1 MINKKGFSL
10 VELMAVLV
18 ILGVVFAIAIPSYNS
33 YTKKARNTLY
43 SSYISNIKDA
53 TSAYLEEC
61 LRNNTC
67 SKLNDNDNYTYY
79 TIRGHRIRDIDPK
92 NLNVKIDN
100 NKCSDANISI
110 GFPTTTYKETVPDI
124 KDFYVCLKCKS
135 GDSYIELDT
144 DDNEGDELKNK
155 ITYKITHLNYVVYK
169 DIFIKYGTTEKFSN
183 SYMTPLY
190 LKYIDVY
197 VTGSKQLEPLG
208 FRNRNTSIEICN
220 SQDSCNEEKDK
231 FTLEY
236 DNGL

>member
-67 SKLNDNDNYTYY
+67 SKLNDNDNYNYTYY
-79 TIRGHRIRDIDPK
+79 TIRGHRIRNIDPN

-100 NKCSDANISI
+100 NKCSDAKISI
-110 GFPTTTYKETVPDI
+110 GFPTTTYKEKVTTTYKEKV

-135 GDSYIELDT
+135 GNSYIELDT
-144 DDNEGDELKNK
+144 DDNECNGLDNSLYGSDGKTYTFDNVGHEIYGRGSNVTLK
-155 ITYKITHLNYVVYK
+155 YK
-169 DIFIKYGTTEKFSN
+169 DVIISEDGEDSSN
-183 SYMTPLY
+183 TDDIIWINKVSP
-190 LKYIDVY
+190 KI
-197 VTGSKQLEPLG
+197 
-208 FRNRNTSIEICN
+208 ICDGN
-220 SQDSCNEEKDK
+220 LC
-231 FTLEY
+231 
-236 DNGL
+236 DNGVSTITVY

>member
-79 TIRGHRIRDIDPK
+79 TIRGHRIRNIDPNK
-92 NLNVKIDN
+92 LNVKIDN
-100 NKCSDANISI
+100 NKCSDAKISI
-110 GFPTTTYKETVPDI
+110 GFPTTTYKETVPNI

-135 GDSYIELDT
+135 GNSYIELDT
-144 DDNEGDELKNK
+144 DDNECDELKNK
-155 ITYKITHLNYVVYK
+155 ITYLNDLVYQ
-169 DIFIKYGTTEKFSN
+169 DISIEYGKTENFSN
-183 SYMTPLY
+183 SFKTSLY

-197 VTGSKQLEPLG
+197 VTGSKQLEPLV
-208 FRNRNTSIEICN
+208 FKNKSTPIEICN
-220 SQDSCNEEKDK
+220 SQDSCSEKKDK
-231 FTLEY
+231 FILEY
-236 DNGL
+236 NYGL

>member
-33 YTKKARNTLY
+33 YTKKARNALY

-61 LRNNTC
+61 LRNNTTC
-67 SKLNDNDNYTYY
+67 SKLNDKYTYY
-79 TIRGHRIRDIDPK
+79 TIRGHRIRDIDPN

-110 GFPTTTYKETVPDI
+110 GFPTTTYKETVPNI

-135 GDSYIELDT
+135 GNSYTELDT
-144 DDNEGDELKNK
+144 DDNECDELKNK
-155 ITYKITHLNYVVYK
+155 ITYKITYLNDEVYQ
-169 DIFIKYGTTEKFSN
+169 DIFIEYGNEEKFSD
-183 SYMTPLY
+183 SYTTPLY

-208 FRNRNTSIEICN
+208 FRNRNTPIVICN
-220 SQDSCNEEKDK
+220 SQDSCNKEK

>member
-79 TIRGHRIRDIDPK
+79 TIRGHRIRDIDPNK
-92 NLNVKIDN
+92 LNVKIDN
-100 NKCSDANISI
+100 NKCSEAKISI
-110 GFPTTTYKETVPDI
+110 GFPTTTYKEKFTDT

-144 DDNEGDELKNK
+144 DECNELKNK
-155 ITYKITHLNYVVYK
+155 ITYFITYFNYTERQ
-169 DIFIKYGTTEKFSN
+169 DILIKYGTTKKFSN
-183 SYMTPLY
+183 SYRTPLY

-197 VTGSKQLEPLG
+197 VTGSKQLEPLVFKNG
-208 FRNRNTSIEICN
+208 STSIEICN
-220 SQDSCNEEKDK
+220 SQDSCSEENKK
-231 FTLEY
+231 FTLEPN
-236 DNGL
+236 NGL

>member
-61 LRNNTC
+61 LRNNTTC
-67 SKLNDNDNYTYY
+67 SKLNDKYTYY
-79 TIRGHRIRDIDPK
+79 TIRGHRIRDIDPN

-100 NKCSDANISI
+100 NKCSDAKISI
-110 GFPTTTYKETVPDI
+110 GFPTTAYKEKVTDT

-144 DDNEGDELKNK
+144 DDNECKGLDNLLYGSDKKIYNFDSGVHSIYGRKSNVSLK
-155 ITYKITHLNYVVYK
+155 YK
-169 DIFIKYGTTEKFSN
+169 DVIISEDDNNSPNTDDIIFINPILPIKICDGN
-183 SYMTPLY
+183 SCAG
-190 LKYIDVY
+190 DVSTIT
-197 VTGSKQLEPLG
+197 VC
-208 FRNRNTSIEICN
+208 R
-220 SQDSCNEEKDK
+220 
-231 FTLEY
+231 
-236 DNGL
+236 

>member
-61 LRNNTC
+61 LRNNTTC
-67 SKLNDNDNYTYY
+67 SKLNDKYTYY
-79 TIRGHRIRDIDPK
+79 TIRGHRIRNIDP
-92 NLNVKIDN
+92 NELNVKIDN

-110 GFPTTTYKETVPDI
+110 GFPTTTYKETVPNI

-144 DDNEGDELKNK
+144 DDNECNGLDNRLYGSDDVTYTFNGKTYQIWGASSNVTLK
-155 ITYKITHLNYVVYK
+155 YK
-169 DIFIKYGTTEKFSN
+169 DVTIRVNGEDSPNTDDIIRMEKKNLFKTICDGN
-183 SYMTPLY
+183 SCDG
-190 LKYIDVY
+190 DVSTITVY
-197 VTGSKQLEPLG
+197 
-208 FRNRNTSIEICN
+208 R
-220 SQDSCNEEKDK
+220 
-231 FTLEY
+231 
-236 DNGL
+236 

>member
-61 LRNNTC
+61 LRNNTTC
-67 SKLNDNDNYTYY
+67 SKLNDKYTYY
-79 TIRGHRIRDIDPK
+79 TIRGHRIRDIDPN

-100 NKCSDANISI
+100 NKCSDAKISI
-110 GFPTTTYKETVPDI
+110 GFPTTAYKEKVTDT

-144 DDNEGDELKNK
+144 DDKECDELENK
-155 ITYKITHLNYVVYK
+155 ITYLNDKVYQ
-169 DIFIKYGTTEKFSN
+169 DISVEYGKTKYFSN
-183 SYMTPLY
+183 SFKTSLY

-197 VTGSKQLEPLG
+197 VTGSKQLEPLV
-208 FRNRNTSIEICN
+208 FKNKSTPIEICN
-220 SQDSCNEEKDK
+220 SQDSCSKEENK
-231 FTLEY
+231 FILKY
-236 DNGL
+236 NYGL

>member
-61 LRNNTC
+61 LRNNTTC
-67 SKLNDNDNYTYY
+67 SKLNDKYTYY
-79 TIRGHRIRDIDPK
+79 TIRGHRIRDIDPN

-110 GFPTTTYKETVPDI
+110 GFPTTAYKEKVTDT

-135 GDSYIELDT
+135 GNDYTELDT
-144 DDNEGDELKNK
+144 DDNECDELENK
-155 ITYKITHLNYVVYK
+155 ITYLNYVVYQ
-169 DIFIKYGTTEKFSN
+169 DIFIKYGNTEKFSN
-183 SYMTPLY
+183 SYRTPLY

-197 VTGSKQLEPLG
+197 VTGSKQLEPLV
-208 FRNRNTSIEICN
+208 FKNTGTPIVICN
-220 SQDSCNEEKDK
+220 SQDSCNKEK

>member
-79 TIRGHRIRDIDPK
+79 TIRGHRIRNIDPNK
-92 NLNVKIDN
+92 LNVKIDN
-100 NKCSDANISI
+100 NKCSDAKISI
-110 GFPTTTYKETVPDI
+110 GFPTTTYKETVPNI

-135 GDSYIELDT
+135 GNSYIELDT
-144 DDNEGDELKNK
+144 DDNECDELKNK
-155 ITYKITHLNYVVYK
+155 ITYLNDLVYQ
-169 DIFIKYGTTEKFSN
+169 DISIEYGKTENFSN
-183 SYMTPLY
+183 SFKTSLY

-220 SQDSCNEEKDK
+220 SQDSCNEEKYK
-231 FTLEY
+231 FTLKY

>member
-67 SKLNDNDNYTYY
+67 SNLNKVNYTYY
-79 TIRGHRIRDIDPK
+79 TIRGHRIRDIDPNK
-92 NLNVKIDN
+92 LNVKIDN

-110 GFPTTTYKETVPDI
+110 GFPSELYKKNKPKT
-124 KDFYVCLKCKS
+124 KDFYVCLECNVK
-135 GDSYIELDT
+135 GLEIN
-144 DDNEGDELKNK
+144 DNECIELKNEIIYTAGEK
-155 ITYKITHLNYVVYK
+155 LKNIP
-169 DIFIKYGTTEKFSN
+169 IKYGTSSDFN
-183 SYMTPLY
+183 GGFGQDLY

-197 VTGSKQLEPLG
+197 VTGNKQLEPLK
-208 FRNRNTSIEICN
+208 FKNRSTPIKICN
-220 SQDSCNEEKDK
+220 NKTCDK
-231 FTLEY
+231 SFTLKY
-236 DNGL
+236 VTNNLL

>member
-61 LRNNTC
+61 LRNNTTC
-67 SKLNDNDNYTYY
+67 SKLNDKYTYY
-79 TIRGHRIRDIDPK
+79 TIRGHRIRDIDPN

-100 NKCSDANISI
+100 NKCSDAKISI
-110 GFPTTTYKETVPDI
+110 GFPTTTYKERVLDTKDT

-144 DDNEGDELKNK
+144 DDNECNGLDNKLYGSDDVTYTFDNVGHEIYGRGSNVVLK
-155 ITYKITHLNYVVYK
+155 YK
-169 DIFIKYGTTEKFSN
+169 DVIISEDGENSSNTNDIIWINKFSPKIICDGN
-183 SYMTPLY
+183 S
-190 LKYIDVY
+190 
-197 VTGSKQLEPLG
+197 
-208 FRNRNTSIEICN
+208 C
-220 SQDSCNEEKDK
+220 
-231 FTLEY
+231 
-236 DNGL
+236 DNGVSTITVY

>member
-33 YTKKARNTLY
+33 YTKKARNALY

-79 TIRGHRIRDIDPK
+79 TIRGHRISDIDPNK
-92 NLNVKIDN
+92 LNVKIDN

-110 GFPTTTYKETVPDI
+110 GFPTTTYKETVPNI

-135 GDSYIELDT
+135 GNSYTELDT
-144 DDNEGDELKNK
+144 DDNECDELKNK
-155 ITYKITHLNYVVYK
+155 ITYKITYLNDEVYQ
-169 DIFIKYGTTEKFSN
+169 DIFIEYGNEEKFSD
-183 SYMTPLY
+183 SYTTPLY

-208 FRNRNTSIEICN
+208 FRNRSTSIEICK
-220 SQDSCNEEKDK
+220 SQDSCNEEK
-231 FTLEY
+231 FTLEPN
-236 DNGL
+236 NGL

>member
-67 SKLNDNDNYTYY
+67 SKLNDNDNYNYTYY
-79 TIRGHRIRDIDPK
+79 TIRGHRIENINPN

-100 NKCSDANISI
+100 NKCSDAKISI
-110 GFPTTTYKETVPDI
+110 GFPTTAYKEKVTDTKDK

-135 GDSYIELDT
+135 GNSYIELDT
-144 DDNEGDELKNK
+144 DDNECNK
-155 ITYKITHLNYVVYK
+155 LENITTY
-169 DIFIKYGTTEKFSN
+169 SN
-183 SYMTPLY
+183 DGVGISR
-190 LKYIDVY
+190 YID
-197 VTGSKQLEPLG
+197 
-208 FRNRNTSIEICN
+208 
-220 SQDSCNEEKDK
+220 
-231 FTLEY
+231 
-236 DNGL
+236 

>member
-67 SKLNDNDNYTYY
+67 SNLNKVNYTYY
-79 TIRGHRIRDIDPK
+79 TIRGHRIRDIDPNK
-92 NLNVKIDN
+92 LNVKIDN
-100 NKCSDANISI
+100 NKCSDAKISI
-110 GFPTTTYKETVPDI
+110 GFPTTAYKEKVTDAKEK

-135 GDSYIELDT
+135 GNSYIELDT
-144 DDNEGDELKNK
+144 GDNECNGLDNMLYGSDNNTYPFNNGEYQIWGRSSNVTLK
-155 ITYKITHLNYVVYK
+155 YK
-169 DIFIKYGTTEKFSN
+169 DVTISEDGEDSPNTDDIIFINPQLPIKICDGN
-183 SYMTPLY
+183 SCDDDKVST
-190 LKYIDVY
+190 ITVY
-197 VTGSKQLEPLG
+197 R
-208 FRNRNTSIEICN
+208 F
-220 SQDSCNEEKDK
+220 
-231 FTLEY
+231 
-236 DNGL
+236 

>member
-67 SKLNDNDNYTYY
+67 SKLKDNDNYTYY
-79 TIRGHRIRDIDPK
+79 TIRGHRIRDIDPNK
-92 NLNVKIDN
+92 LNVKIDN
-100 NKCSDANISI
+100 NKCSDAKISI
-110 GFPTTTYKETVPDI
+110 GFPTTAYKEKV

-135 GDSYIELDT
+135 VELDT
-144 DDNEGDELKNK
+144 DYNECDELEN
-155 ITYKITHLNYVVYK
+155 LN
-169 DIFIKYGTTEKFSN
+169 DEGISR
-183 SYMTPLY
+183 
-190 LKYIDVY
+190 YID
-197 VTGSKQLEPLG
+197 
-208 FRNRNTSIEICN
+208 
-220 SQDSCNEEKDK
+220 
-231 FTLEY
+231 
-236 DNGL
+236 

>member
-61 LRNNTC
+61 LRNNTTC
-67 SKLNDNDNYTYY
+67 SKLNDNYTYY
-79 TIRGHRIRDIDPK
+79 TIRGHRIRDIDPN

-100 NKCSDANISI
+100 NKCSDAKISI
-110 GFPTTTYKETVPDI
+110 GFPTTTYKERVLDTKDT

-135 GDSYIELDT
+135 GNSYIKLDT
-144 DDNEGDELKNK
+144 DDNECNGLDNKLYGSDDVTYTFDDKTYQFWGASSNVTLK
-155 ITYKITHLNYVVYK
+155 YK
-169 DIFIKYGTTEKFSN
+169 DVTIRVNGEDSSNTDDIIRMEKKLLFKTICDGN
-183 SYMTPLY
+183 SCDG
-190 LKYIDVY
+190 DVSTITVY
-197 VTGSKQLEPLG
+197 
-208 FRNRNTSIEICN
+208 R
-220 SQDSCNEEKDK
+220 
-231 FTLEY
+231 
-236 DNGL
+236 